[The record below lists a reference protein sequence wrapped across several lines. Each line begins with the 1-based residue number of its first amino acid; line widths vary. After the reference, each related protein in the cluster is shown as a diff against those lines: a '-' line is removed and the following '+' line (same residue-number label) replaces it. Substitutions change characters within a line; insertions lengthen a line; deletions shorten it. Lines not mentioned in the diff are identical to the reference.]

1 MTVTENTMIGMVK
14 IPDNAQIQVTFTYT
28 VGSDYNDYRSVLSIG
43 STVSERMPGVFI
55 SRYNKFVIYWNM
67 DSESGTGKKTP
78 SSRVEWGKKYSF
90 HFYTSA
96 DRMTLN
102 IKEGADD
109 GDQIFS
115 AFETGQQ
122 HKLGTLQP
130 IYVGNNFLQPDGG
143 VLENLIIREFKG
155 NFNWWENPIIL
166 TGSERGEAWV
176 LPLVFWKFKNRD
188 H

>member
-1 MTVTENTMIGMVK
+1 
-14 IPDNAQIQVTFTYT
+14 
-28 VGSDYNDYRSVLSIG
+28 
-43 STVSERMPGVFI
+43 
-55 SRYNKFVIYWNM
+55 
-67 DSESGTGKKTP
+67 
-78 SSRVEWGKKYSF
+78 
-90 HFYTSA
+90 
-96 DRMTLN
+96 MTLN